1 MSSEVQVTRYQIF
14 KAMLYSFRELEGIN
28 SSGIENQDS
37 EDTDTFPWCQQDKL
51 SKTGQCHGKS
61 KQ

>member
-14 KAMLYSFRELEGIN
+14 KAVLYSFRELKGIN
-28 SSGIENQDS
+28 SSDIENQDS
-37 EDTDTFPWCQQDKL
+37 EGPDKFPWCQQDKL

-61 KQ
+61 RQ